1 VTSSSRGPRA
11 SGQVCGSWVGVASC
25 PTSSTFSPSF
35 HRRRASSARG
45 GHGVARGVRRAPW
58 PGAGGAGSRLSTP
71 PPTRD
76 GVYSV
81 LRTAYLRT
89 GGPGPKRE
97 KPKRERRG
105 RVWSVVSPQQA
116 EKKKGV
122 FKPEMCEKSCRSG
135 IRLYSKIPEVTPFYF
150 TPAAHTLT
158 ASQPHTSQELLTE
171 SRGGRPDAWGATDL
185 HLDYA
190 RLRTRRNL
198 QSGCRNRVGEGC
210 EEGAHG

>member
-1 VTSSSRGPRA
+1 MV
-11 SGQVCGSWVGVASC
+11 
-25 PTSSTFSPSF
+25 
-35 HRRRASSARG
+35 
-45 GHGVARGVRRAPW
+45 VRN
-58 PGAGGAGSRLSTP
+58 
-71 PPTRD
+71 
-76 GVYSV
+76 
-81 LRTAYLRT
+81 
-89 GGPGPKRE
+89 
-97 KPKRERRG
+97 KPKKRREF
-105 RVWSVVSPQQA
+105 
-116 EKKKGV
+116 